1 MPVYSKGRDKWR
13 VVLWRRGRR
22 HDWVLRGTKGEAKA
36 FEATKLVELQAGE
49 PLDKQTAPLFSD
61 FSTGPYAVHARV
73 HLRKGTRNIRKY
85 QLATLIAHLGHL
97 KLTEIAEENVEAFKS
112 HRIEADGVEASTVN
126 SELNALS
133 AVLTY
138 ARDVLKLPCSRPKIL
153 HLPIR
158 RKKGRLKAFST
169 EAVGHVLTAT
179 RIVAPQL
186 YPLVVLLFESG
197 ARKAEA
203 INLPWSNVLFEQ
215 RILRIWSEDDDEEPD
230 EDAFTVKSRE
240 REVPLSDHL
249 AQVLQ
254 AHKANGLSDRWVFP
268 TSRKNN
274 AGVKGERYANFPKHT
289 WERILEKATELAREL
304 DPNASALTG
313 GPHKA
318 RHTFASHFLRARP
331 DLFLLGRVLGHSHSR
346 VTELYGH
353 LLPDHLAEAR
363 NLVQFAAAAASADAV
378 ASADLTTRTASVR
391 GELPR
396 NRARDRAHRPAGFA
410 NAHGTPRIFVGTTG
424 FEPATPTVST

>member
-1 MPVYSKGRDKWR
+1 M
-13 VVLWRRGRR
+13 
-22 HDWVLRGTKGEAKA
+22 
-36 FEATKLVELQAGE
+36 
-49 PLDKQTAPLFSD
+49 
-61 FSTGPYAVHARV
+61 
-73 HLRKGTRNIRKY
+73 
-85 QLATLIAHLGHL
+85 LA
-97 KLTEIAEENVEAFKS
+97 
-112 HRIEADGVEASTVN
+112 
-126 SELNALS
+126 
-133 AVLTY
+133 
-138 ARDVLKLPCSRPKIL
+138 
-153 HLPIR
+153 
-158 RKKGRLKAFST
+158 
-169 EAVGHVLTAT
+169 AT
-179 RIVAPQL
+179 RIVAPHL

-203 INLPWSNVLFEQ
+203 MNLPWSNVMFDQ
-215 RILRIWSEDDDEEPD
+215 RILRIWSEDAGNDEEPD

-289 WERILEKATELAREL
+289 WERILAKATELAREL
-304 DPNASALTG
+304 DPNAPTLTG

-318 RHTFASHFLRARP
+318 RHTYASHFLRARP

-363 NLVQFAAAAASADAV
+363 NVVQFTAAVAAADP
-378 ASADLTTRTASVR
+378 TTRTARVR
-391 GELPR
+391 GDRPR
-396 NRARDRAHRPAGFA
+396 NRARDRAHRPAGFT
-410 NAHGTPRIFVGTTG
+410 NAHGTPGIFVGTTG

>member
-1 MPVYSKGRDKWR
+1 MR
-13 VVLWRRGRR
+13 
-22 HDWVLRGTKGEAKA
+22 
-36 FEATKLVELQAGE
+36 F
-49 PLDKQTAPLFSD
+49 
-61 FSTGPYAVHARV
+61 

-85 QLATLIAHLGHL
+85 QLATLIGHLGHL

-126 SELNALS
+126 SELNTLS

-138 ARDVLKLPCSRPKIL
+138 ARDVLKLPCARPKIL
-153 HLPIR
+153 RLPIR
-158 RKKGRLKAFST
+158 RKKARLKAFAT
-169 EAVGHVLTAT
+169 EAVGHVLAAT
-179 RIVAPQL
+179 RIVAPHL

-203 INLPWSNVLFEQ
+203 MNLPWSNVMFDQ
-215 RILRIWSEDDDEEPD
+215 RILRIWSEDAGSDEEPD

-289 WERILEKATELAREL
+289 WERILAKATELARKL
-304 DPNASALTG
+304 DPNAPT
-313 GPHKA
+313 
-318 RHTFASHFLRARP
+318 
-331 DLFLLGRVLGHSHSR
+331 LG
-346 VTELYGH
+346 
-353 LLPDHLAEAR
+353 
-363 NLVQFAAAAASADAV
+363 
-378 ASADLTTRTASVR
+378 
-391 GELPR
+391 
-396 NRARDRAHRPAGFA
+396 
-410 NAHGTPRIFVGTTG
+410 IFVGTTG